1 MLSASLKNN
10 MKLHEIIK
18 EQKVDEGEFKDIW
31 DKGVT
36 KVKKFFKPEKDPNET
51 TPDTLDGIDLK
62 QLKSA
67 LFNVLEKRP
76 LEYGQEDVIK
86 KVYQKL

>member
-1 MLSASLKNN
+1 MRLQD
-10 MKLHEIIK
+10 IIK
-18 EQKVDEGEFKDIW
+18 DRPVNEGEFGDMW

-36 KVKKFFKPEKDPNET
+36 KVKKFFNPEKDSDET
-51 TPDTLDGIDLK
+51 TPDTLEGIDLK

-76 LEYGQEDVIK
+76 LEYGQEAVIN
-86 KVYQKL
+86 KVYKKL

>member
-1 MLSASLKNN
+1 MR
-10 MKLHEIIK
+10 LHDIIK
-18 EQKVDEGEFKDIW
+18 DRPLIEGEFGDLW

>member
-1 MLSASLKNN
+1 MR
-10 MKLHEIIK
+10 LHDIIK
-18 EQKVDEGEFKDIW
+18 ERSLIEGEFGDLW
-31 DKGVT
+31 DKGVK
-36 KVKKFFKPEKDPNET
+36 KVKNYFNPDNDPNAP

>member
-1 MLSASLKNN
+1 MRLQD
-10 MKLHEIIK
+10 IIK
-18 EQKVDEGEFKDIW
+18 DRPVNEGEFGDMW
-31 DKGVT
+31 DKGLT
-36 KVKKFFKPEKDPNET
+36 EVKKFFNPEKDPDET

-86 KVYQKL
+86 KVYKKL

>member
-1 MLSASLKNN
+1 MR
-10 MKLHEIIK
+10 LHDIIK
-18 EQKVDEGEFKDIW
+18 DRPLNEGEFGDLW